1 MKKQSLGPR
10 SGSTTPIPPVRHQF
24 DHEVPTVIHHPEE
37 KMTALGRLTHRI
49 ILDPRSY
56 ATWALAIAVV
66 VLAIVVGMNWTS
78 ATSTKTS
85 EVWSKIDTAT
95 KPEDLAAVAKE
106 YPGTDASQ
114 WVLMLAA
121 NEYYNSAMGD
131 LPNNREVAVLNLKKA
146 LDLYEQ
152 VAREAPKN
160 SYQTRAAVIGKAR
173 CMEARNELAEAIAQY
188 ELAEAITQ
196 SQLAAKQWP
205 DSIEVGEAKQLA
217 DALKKPEAIAFY
229 KELHAYSPTKVT
241 LPPLGTGSLNLPTR
255 PGAGNFTGRIPGSML
270 ELIPPNISEIRPAP
284 GADLPSNVFTPDPK
298 AKPKAPQ

>member
-37 KMTALGRLTHRI
+37 KMTALARLTHRI

-56 ATWALAIAVV
+56 ATWALGIALV

-95 KPEDLAAVAKE
+95 KPEDLAAVARE
-106 YPGTDASQ
+106 YPGTDASE

-121 NEYYNSAMGD
+121 NEYYNSAMAD

-152 VAREAPKN
+152 VAQEAPKD
-160 SYQTRAAVIGKAR
+160 SFQARAALIGKAR

-188 ELAEAITQ
+188 ELAAE
-196 SQLAAKQWP
+196 KWP
-205 DSIEVGEAKQLA
+205 DSPEAAEAKQLA

-229 KELHAYSPTKVT
+229 KELHQYSPTKVT

-255 PGAGNFTGRIPGSML
+255 PGAGNFSGKIPGSML
-270 ELIPPNISEIRPAP
+270 EMTPPNISEIRPAP